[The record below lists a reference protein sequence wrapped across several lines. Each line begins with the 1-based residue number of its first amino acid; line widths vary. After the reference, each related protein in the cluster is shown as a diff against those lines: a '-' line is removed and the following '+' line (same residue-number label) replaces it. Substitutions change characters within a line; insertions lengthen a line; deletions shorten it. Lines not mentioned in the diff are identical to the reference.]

1 MCITIGFNF
10 SWDKYN
16 TQEKLETIIM
26 QKFCGETSC
35 IIVYTKMVN
44 NLILECSTLQSLE
57 VSWCI
62 NFVFQRFGDNKK
74 DSPAPGT
81 YNDPRNSLEI
91 LKR

>member
-1 MCITIGFNF
+1 M
-10 SWDKYN
+10 
-16 TQEKLETIIM
+16 LERIIL
-26 QKFCGETSC
+26 S
-35 IIVYTKMVN
+35 
-44 NLILECSTLQSLE
+44 SLE
-57 VSWCI
+57 VSWYV